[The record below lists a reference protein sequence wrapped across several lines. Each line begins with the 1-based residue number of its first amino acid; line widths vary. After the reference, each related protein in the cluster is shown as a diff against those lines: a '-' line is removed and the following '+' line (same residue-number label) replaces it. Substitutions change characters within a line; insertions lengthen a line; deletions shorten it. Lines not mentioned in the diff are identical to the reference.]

1 MNGDYIGMIWKKNVI
16 IFLLSQTLSLFGS
29 ALVQYAITW
38 YITLET
44 QSGTMMTISIIAG
57 FLPSF
62 ILSPFAGVWADRFCR
77 RNVIAFAD
85 SLIAISTLLLAI
97 LFFMG
102 YRSIWLLFIVSA
114 VRSVGT
120 GIQSPAVS
128 AFIPQ
133 IVPEENLTKV
143 NGINGSIQSFVM
155 LLAPMVSGGLLSVA
169 PIESIFFIDVVTAA
183 LAVGIVVFFLHVAPH
198 EKAILKQ
205 DISYLEDLKSG
216 LQYISRQGYLRKMF
230 VFCAVFFFFSGPV
243 AFLTPLQ
250 VTRSFGDDVWR
261 LTVIEVTFSC
271 GMMFGGLLLA
281 YWGGFK
287 NRIYTMT
294 LSSIVIGIST
304 ASFGIIPDFW
314 LYAAIMGVLGLIMP
328 LFNTPAIVLL
338 QEKVAEDYMGRVFG
352 VLNMII
358 SVTMPVGM
366 LLFGPISDVV
376 PIEQIL
382 IVTGILMCVVG
393 ILLVVSKDLVE
404 AGKQKLIEERI
415 E

>member
-1 MNGDYIGMIWKKNVI
+1 MSKIWKKNII
-16 IFLLSQTLSLFGS
+16 IFLFSQTLSLFGS
-29 ALVQYAITW
+29 SLVQYAITW

-44 QSGTMMTISIIAG
+44 KSGTMMMVSIIAG

-62 ILSPFAGVWADRFCR
+62 ILSPFAGVWADRYCR
-77 RNVIAFAD
+77 KNLIAFSD

-97 LFFMG
+97 LFLMG

-128 AFIPQ
+128 AFLPQ
-133 IVPEENLTKV
+133 LVPEEQLTKV
-143 NGINGSIQSFVM
+143 NGINGSVQSFVM

-169 PIESIFFIDVVTAA
+169 SIESIFFIDVVTAA
-183 LAVGIVVFFLHVAPH
+183 LAVSILVFFLQVAPH
-198 EKAILKQ
+198 EKAVLNQ
-205 DISYLEDLKSG
+205 DISYFEDLKSG
-216 LQYISRQGYLRKMF
+216 LHYINHHGYLKKMF
-230 VFCAVFFFFSGPV
+230 LFCAIFFFLSAPV

-261 LTVIEVTFSC
+261 LTVIEVTFSS
-271 GMMFGGLLLA
+271 GMMVGGLLLA
-281 YWGGFK
+281 SWGGFK
-287 NRIYTMT
+287 NRIHTMT
-294 LSSIVIGIST
+294 LSSILIGVST
-304 ASFGIIPDFW
+304 FSFGIIPNFL
-314 LYAAIMGVLGLIMP
+314 LYSVVMGFLGLIMP

-338 QEKVAEDYMGRVFG
+338 QEKVEEEYMGRVFG

-366 LLFGPISDVV
+366 LFFGPMSDTV

-382 IVTGILMCVVG
+382 IITGILIGIVG
-393 ILLVVSKDLVE
+393 VFIVSSKDLIE
-404 AGKQKLIEERI
+404 AGKQKQVKERI
-415 E
+415 IE